1 MTRKLNIEIEYG
13 RTSGGFREAVRVMQD
28 VMREHDY
35 DITSFRFILGK
46 EEKFDVR
53 IDGELVFSR
62 RESGRVPG
70 VEEIKGA
77 VKARLADGAWNDVW
91 HWVRYNVFRFW
102 RVVIALSRRK
112 GVGYGWR
119 RS

>member
-1 MTRKLNIEIEYG
+1 MANKLNIEIEYG
-13 RTSGGFREAVRVMQD
+13 RASGCFGEAVGVMQE

-35 DITSFRFILGK
+35 DIHSFKFVVGEEGK
-46 EEKFDVR
+46 FYVR

-77 VKARLADGAWNDVW
+77 VKARLADGAWNDGW
-91 HWVRYNVFRFW
+91 RWVRYNVFRFW
-102 RVVIALSRRK
+102 RAVVALSRRK

>member
-13 RTSGGFREAVRVMQD
+13 RASGGFREAVRVMQD

-35 DITSFRFILGK
+35 DVESFKFVVGK
-46 EEKFDVR
+46 EGQFDVR
-53 IDGELVFSR
+53 INRELVFSR

-77 VKARLADGAWNDVW
+77 VKARLADGAWNDGW
-91 HWVRYNVFRFW
+91 RWVRYNVFRFW
-102 RVVIALSRRK
+102 RAVIALSRRK
-112 GVGYGWR
+112 GVGYGW
-119 RS
+119 

>member
-13 RTSGGFREAVRVMQD
+13 RVSGGFREAVRVMQE
-28 VMREHDY
+28 VMREYDY
-35 DITSFRFILGK
+35 DIASFKFILGK
-46 EEKFDVR
+46 ESKFDVR
-53 IDGELVFSR
+53 IDGDLVFCR
-62 RESGRVPG
+62 QKSGRFPG
-70 VEEIKGA
+70 PEEIQGA
-77 VKARLADGAWNDVW
+77 IKARLADGLWNDGW

-102 RVVIALSRRK
+102 RAVLALSRRK

>member
-1 MTRKLNIEIEYG
+1 MAKKLNIEIEYCAG
-13 RTSGGFREAVRVMQD
+13 LGYLGEAVRVMQA

-35 DITSFRFILGK
+35 DIHSFKFVVG
-46 EEKFDVR
+46 EEGKFDVR

-62 RESGRVPG
+62 QESGRFPG
-70 VEEIKGA
+70 AGEIEGA
-77 VKARLADGAWNDVW
+77 VRARLADGAWNDEW

-102 RVVIALSRRK
+102 RVVIDLSRRK